1 MEGSHE
7 AIINP
12 DVFDMVQDELAK
24 RVQGKQRY
32 SGVSIFS
39 GKIKCADCGGWYG
52 SKVWHSTDKYR
63 KIVYRCNNKYK
74 GEKCRTAA
82 VTVEEIKAAFISAFN
97 RLMAEKK
104 EIIANVELM
113 RRTFCA
119 TEALQEEKFR
129 AASEMSLLSGMM
141 QKLVDSNAR
150 VAQDQEEY
158 KQHYSD
164 LVRQYDEAKAQYD
177 KAVAAI
183 TEKGK
188 QKARLGAF
196 ISALKKQEGIIDEF
210 TPDLW
215 GSMVDFVTVGRKKEI
230 KVTFRDGTDI
240 MAK

>member
-12 DVFDMVQDELAK
+12 DVFDMVQEELAK

-74 GEKCRTAA
+74 GEKCKTAA

-97 RLMAEKK
+97 QLVAGKK
-104 EIIANVELM
+104 EIIANAELM

-129 AASEMSLLSGMM
+129 LASEMSVLSGMM
-141 QKLVDSNAR
+141 QKLVEANAR
-150 VAQDQEEY
+150 VAQNQEEY
-158 KQHYSD
+158 EKHYNE
-164 LVRQYDEAKAQYD
+164 LVKRHDALMEQYNKVITDIAEKGRR
-177 KAVAAI
+177 KAVLAN
-183 TEKGK
+183 
-188 QKARLGAF
+188 F
-196 ISALKKQEGIIDEF
+196 VSALKKQKGIIDKFDE
-210 TPDLW
+210 DLW
-215 GSMVDFVTVGRKKEI
+215 CSLVDFVTVGRKKEI
-230 KVTFRDGTDI
+230 KVTFRDGTEI
-240 MAK
+240 MA

>member
-97 RLMAEKK
+97 QLVAGKK
-104 EIIANVELM
+104 EIIANAELM
-113 RRTFCA
+113 RRTGKDETIFLHCLPA
-119 TEALQEEKFR
+119 IKGKEVTEEVFEGPHSF
-129 AASEMSLLSGMM
+129 
-141 QKLVDSNAR
+141 VF
-150 VAQDQEEY
+150 
-158 KQHYSD
+158 
-164 LVRQYDEAKAQYD
+164 DEAENRLHTI
-177 KAVAAI
+177 KAVMVATLGEEQLMPEEI
-183 TEKGK
+183 TR
-188 QKARLGAF
+188 QRPHL
-196 ISALKKQEGIIDEF
+196 EF
-210 TPDLW
+210 L
-215 GSMVDFVTVGRKKEI
+215 
-230 KVTFRDGTDI
+230 
-240 MAK
+240 

>member
-82 VTVEEIKAAFISAFN
+82 VTEEEIKAAFISAFN
-97 RLMAEKK
+97 QLVAGKK
-104 EIIANVELM
+104 EINANAELM

-129 AASEMSLLSGMM
+129 LASEMSVLSGMM
-141 QKLVDSNAR
+141 QKLVEANAR
-150 VAQDQEEY
+150 VAQNQEEY
-158 KQHYSD
+158 TKQYND
-164 LVRQYDEAKAQYD
+164 LVRQYDEAKAQFNEVVD
-177 KAVAAI
+177 TI
-183 TEKGK
+183 TAKGK

-196 ISALKKQEGIIDEF
+196 ISALKNQEGIIDEF

-230 KVTFRDGTDI
+230 KVTFRDGTEI
-240 MAK
+240 MA

>member
-74 GEKCRTAA
+74 GEKCKTAA

-97 RLMAEKK
+97 QLVAGKK
-104 EIIANVELM
+104 EIIANAELM

-119 TEALQEEKFR
+119 TEALQEEKFQL
-129 AASEMSLLSGMM
+129 ASEMSVLSGMM
-141 QKLVDSNAR
+141 QKLVEANAR
-150 VAQDQEEY
+150 VAQNQEEY
-158 KQHYSD
+158 TKQYND
-164 LVRQYDEAKAQYD
+164 LVRQYDEAKAQFNEVVD
-177 KAVAAI
+177 TI
-183 TEKGK
+183 TAKGK

-196 ISALKKQEGIIDEF
+196 ISALKKQEGIIDKFDE
-210 TPDLW
+210 DLW
-215 GSMVDFVTVGRKKEI
+215 CSLVDFVTVGRKKEI
-230 KVTFRDGTDI
+230 KVTFRDGTEI
-240 MAK
+240 MA